1 MAYRV
6 GTQKRKEKKMNLPNK
21 ITISRIVLIAC
32 MIISMLVLSFFPD
45 FVAIDVGSSK
55 INLVYLIFTIVFIVA
70 ALTDFLDGYLA
81 RKLNQ
86 VTSFGKFLDPIAD
99 KLLNDAT
106 MIFLLVPQAYAPN
119 QRHDSTMLTILMICV
134 IVMIARDLVVDA
146 LRMIAVEQG
155 KVIAANIFGKIK
167 TVFQMVAIPM
177 LLLNNW
183 PFSYI
188 DGAFPEPLKISNIFF
203 YLATIM
209 SLVSGIIYII
219 QNLHVLKK

>member
-1 MAYRV
+1 
-6 GTQKRKEKKMNLPNK
+6 MNLPNK
-21 ITISRIVLIAC
+21 ITISRIVLIVC

-45 FVAIDVGSSK
+45 FDAIDIGNSK

-106 MIFLLVPQAYAPN
+106 MIFLLVPQTYALN
-119 QRHDSTMLTILMICV
+119 QRRDSTMLTILMICV

-167 TVFQMVAIPM
+167 TVFQMIAIPM

-188 DGAFPEPLKISNIFF
+188 DGALPEPLKISNIFF

>member
-21 ITISRIVLIAC
+21 ITISRIVLIVC

-45 FVAIDVGSSK
+45 FDAIDIGNSK

-106 MIFLLVPQAYAPN
+106 MIFLLVPQTYALN
-119 QRHDSTMLTILMICV
+119 QRRDSTMLTILMICV

-188 DGAFPEPLKISNIFF
+188 DGALPEPLKISNIFF

-219 QNLHVLKK
+219 QNRHVLKK